1 MVTRG
6 SRVVLE
12 RVTSASL
19 GLPAAAVRDEAVVH
33 VDPQDP
39 IESVLRSIR
48 MADST
53 RVALVVADDARA
65 LGTFGR
71 LAMLAYFLGEEG
83 YEATIVTSDRR
94 LASEARANGIAVRS
108 DVAPP
113 ASSARTPLREP
124 PIFERIG
131 DQDVR
136 AVAPRAVRAWADKPL
151 IERLPL
157 GRLGAI
163 IIAALAAYLAVA
175 YFVLPGST
183 VVATPTAEVVP
194 LETVVRVDPDA
205 GSVDLD
211 RGVIPAVVVE
221 ATVED
226 SLSKPT
232 TGRRREAESFGTGF
246 VTLRNRTRE
255 ALLVPRGTA
264 VRSGDDTAFLT
275 DAEVLVPPTLRVG
288 GRDVPGE
295 AIVAVTAERPGLA
308 GNLPGLSIT
317 TVDPPLAA
325 VIEPYNPQPL
335 SGGTER
341 DVALVGQRDRDEL
354 AAVLHERLQSAAV
367 ETLRR
372 DRGENQTL
380 VVWSLESGNPQVI
393 SENFTAA
400 VDERAPLLTLE
411 LALRASG
418 TMYENADLEQLLRH
432 ELEARLGT
440 DAASFN
446 EIRVVESEVV
456 AEDLG
461 VLELR
466 VQAMAKAVATVES
479 DDIRDA
485 LAGRSLDE
493 GQAALAG
500 MSNIAGFTVTH
511 DPPDTGNFP
520 RIPFR
525 IDVQIAP
532 SSAATPG

>member
-1 MVTRG
+1 MTR
-6 SRVVLE
+6 SRRVVLE
-12 RVTSASL
+12 RVTPASFD
-19 GLPAAAVRDEAVVH
+19 PPTVAVRGEAVVH

-39 IESVLRSIR
+39 IESVLRAIR
-48 MADST
+48 MAGSP
-53 RVALVVADDARA
+53 RVALVVAHAAPA

-71 LAMLAYFLGEEG
+71 LAMLAYFLREEG
-83 YEATIVTSDRR
+83 YEATIVTSDPR
-94 LASEARANGIAVRS
+94 LAGEAQENGIAVRAG
-108 DVAPP
+108 VALPDSP
-113 ASSARTPLREP
+113 ARTPLREP

-131 DQDVR
+131 DQDLRTIVPRSVR
-136 AVAPRAVRAWADKPL
+136 TMPDTPL

-157 GRLGAI
+157 GRIGAI
-163 IIAALAAYLAVA
+163 IIAVLAAYLAVV

-183 VVATPTAEVVP
+183 VVVTPIAEFVP
-194 LETVVRVDPDA
+194 IVAVVRVDPDA
-205 GSVDLD
+205 GTVDLD
-211 RGVIPAVVVE
+211 RGLIPAVVVE

-264 VRSGDDTAFLT
+264 VRSADDTAFLT

-308 GNLPGLSIT
+308 GNLPSLSIA

-325 VIEPYNPQPL
+325 VLEPYNPQPL
-335 SGGTER
+335 TGGAER
-341 DVALVGQRDRDEL
+341 EVALVGQRDRDEL

-372 DRGENQTL
+372 ERGENQTL
-380 VVWSLESGNPQVI
+380 VVWSPESGNPQVI

-400 VDERAPLLTLE
+400 VDERAPLLTLT

-418 TMYENADLEQLLRH
+418 TVYENADLEQLLRH
-432 ELEARLGT
+432 QLQTRLGT

-456 AEDLG
+456 AERLG
-461 VLELR
+461 ILELR
-466 VQAMAKAVATVES
+466 VRAVAQAVTTVKA
-479 DDIRDA
+479 DAIRDA

-493 GQAALAG
+493 GQAVLAG
-500 MSNIAGFTVTH
+500 TPDIAGFTVTH
-511 DPPDTGNFP
+511 DPPNTGNFP

-532 SSAATPG
+532 PRAVTPG